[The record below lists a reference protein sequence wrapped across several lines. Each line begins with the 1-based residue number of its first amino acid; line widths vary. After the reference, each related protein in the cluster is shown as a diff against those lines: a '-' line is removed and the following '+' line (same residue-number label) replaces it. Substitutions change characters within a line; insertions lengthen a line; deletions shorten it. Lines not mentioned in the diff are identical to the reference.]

1 MFNPSRDEARRFFFD
16 TWGKYRRGEVLSGLE
31 TVAMAV
37 IGLHPEYHGLLDA
50 PERHLERDFLP
61 ETGDINPFL
70 HLSLHLAV
78 EEQLAIDQPAGI
90 LALYQRL
97 LQKTGSEHDAKH
109 AVLECLG
116 ETIWQAQ
123 RSNTA
128 PDERGYLE
136 CLEKKAGQEFVGLN
150 PDKLLK

>member
-1 MFNPSRDEARRFFFD
+1 MFSPSRDEARRFFFD
-16 TWGKYRRGEVLSGLE
+16 TWGKYRRGETLAGLE
-31 TVAMAV
+31 KVALQV
-37 IGLHPEYHGLLDA
+37 IGLHPEYHALLDA

-97 LQKTGSEHDAKH
+97 VQKSGSEHDARH

-123 RSNTA
+123 RHNTA
-128 PDERGYLE
+128 PDERAYLE
-136 CLEKKAGQEFVGLN
+136 CLRGKAVQDSAG
-150 PDKLLK
+150 